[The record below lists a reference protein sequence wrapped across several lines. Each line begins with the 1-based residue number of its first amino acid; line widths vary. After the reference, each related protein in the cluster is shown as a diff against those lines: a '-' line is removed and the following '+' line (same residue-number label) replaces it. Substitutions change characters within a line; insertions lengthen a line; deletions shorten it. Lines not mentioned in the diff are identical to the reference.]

1 MRNNGTVPHDA
12 NGRSNTSKKPRQPL
26 LSKLATTIARNAIN
40 ELDDGRAGRHLG
52 VTHIKTTTATHRFA
66 ADVPGYP
73 GWEWNVVLACARG
86 SHWITVSE
94 LALVPG
100 GTALKAP
107 EWVPYQQRIQPGDL
121 GPGDI
126 MPAPIDDNRLTTDP
140 DDAVT
145 TQQHKASTSSS
156 QPRMLSQIGLSQA
169 LQRWK
174 AGEHGPQSPYARQA
188 TFTCA
193 TCAFYLPLA
202 ATTDVGVCANEYSAD
217 GTIVA
222 ATYGCGAHSETPQP
236 EPLGTTA
243 EPFDDDQTIPIDI

>member
-1 MRNNGTVPHDA
+1 M
-12 NGRSNTSKKPRQPL
+12 
-26 LSKLATTIARNAIN
+26 
-40 ELDDGRAGRHLG
+40 
-52 VTHIKTTTATHRFA
+52 
-66 ADVPGYP
+66 PGYP

-126 MPAPIDDNRLTTDP
+126 MPAPIDDSRLTTDP
-140 DDAVT
+140 DEAAII
-145 TQQHKASTSSS
+145 QQHKASTSSNR
-156 QPRMLSQIGLSQA
+156 PRMLSKTGLSQA

-188 TFTCA
+188 AFTCV

-202 ATTDVGVCANEYSAD
+202 TTIDVGVCANEYSAD

>member
-73 GWEWNVVLACARG
+73 GWEWNVVLACACG

-126 MPAPIDDNRLTTDP
+126 MPAPIDDDRLTIDP